1 MPCARRI
8 YARTFRVI
16 SGFGPHG
23 VLAQMRAPRM
33 RRLSAAC
40 SSGRHFAYSFLQAPP
55 RGECLTLAVRLTVP
69 ITRARR
75 GLPPPSHRLVTTP
88 TNRCLRTSRHT
99 WRTVAALTR
108 GGAEQA
114 RPLLQ
119 PRGPLAIFSHR
130 GACQVRCDFA
140 GFRRG
145 GACPVLRA
153 EGRPTAHRVGG
164 RLAAPSSHTTVR
176 TVPYTAVHRA
186 RLRRQC

>member
-1 MPCARRI
+1 MRATFMPCARRI

-75 GLPPPSHRLVTTP
+75 GLPPPSHRLVRSFHLVEGETGGDLRVAGE
-88 TNRCLRTSRHT
+88 NRFQKVSM
-99 WRTVAALTR
+99 
-108 GGAEQA
+108 
-114 RPLLQ
+114 
-119 PRGPLAIFSHR
+119 
-130 GACQVRCDFA
+130 
-140 GFRRG
+140 
-145 GACPVLRA
+145 
-153 EGRPTAHRVGG
+153 
-164 RLAAPSSHTTVR
+164 
-176 TVPYTAVHRA
+176 
-186 RLRRQC
+186 